1 LSPASKTTIE
11 PLEAIR
17 FEKQSKDDGEYCMR
31 FISWKPSNYTFA
43 LTAVLALIAAIA
55 PSIYAQNNYGTVRG
69 RVTDDSGAV
78 IPDASVILTNDGTE
92 IARTTRTNPAGDYF
106 FTAVEP
112 GNYTVLISAA
122 NFKKTEHTGI
132 VVELEQTATVDEK
145 LAVGTTGETV
155 QVTGTE
161 PLIDTATAS
170 GGVVISE
177 DLVENLPNIGRNPF
191 TVSKLETNVTPT
203 ADPKMVRLEDQNGT
217 DSQSV
222 SGSPI
227 GANVFVVDG
236 IPISTSTGGVT
247 FVPALEAVSAVKVQA
262 NTYDAE
268 PGRTGGG
275 VFNTSLKSGEDK
287 YHGVLFGTTRQ
298 NALTANQWIN
308 DHNGIPKPDY
318 TTYQYAGAIGGKVPF
333 TDKYRFLK
341 NTFLWATEEGYRQ
354 AQPLVSAN
362 SNLYLPTVE
371 ERKGDFSLDTG
382 FTIYDPTQPFTGGKR
397 TVPVSAPL
405 NGVLTNNV
413 IPSAL
418 INPIGQFI
426 ANLFPL
432 PTVANQNYDGTTP
445 NFIGSADFKTRG
457 DEYVGKLDHEFAPWW
472 LASASYVHLA
482 TQEPH
487 GNVYHTPNASDAI
500 LTRYIDATAIHNTFT
515 ITPTTQLTV
524 GYGYS
529 RYYSTSPQY
538 SNNFNQETGFGGVG
552 FPAAYVDQL
561 QSKTFPTITL
571 SGVTNAGTLGSAN
584 TGPTIQAQHSF
595 VTTLTKTIGKHN
607 LKAGYVFRD
616 FHKFVASVSGG
627 NGSFTFNGQYTD
639 ASGAAQSNGP
649 QAIAD
654 LLLGLP
660 SSANVTINA
669 AAIDQFLHY
678 QAFFVQDDA
687 RISNK
692 LTANVGL
699 RYEYEPGQAE
709 SKNQYNVGFDPTISY
724 DFPGASG
731 DVAAK
736 GAIVFAGLNGYPKQS
751 GDLSQAKFSPR
762 IGLSYEVRPGTVVRA
777 GFGVFYAGIPL
788 SSASTGFSQTTSYS
802 PGNITSALS
811 GGATGTNAWISNPFD
826 STLLQPSGTSLGN
839 LTGVGQSI
847 TVPAFHL
854 YYPLVQQYS
863 ADVEK
868 QLPDNI
874 VLKIGYVGAHARN
887 IQLPVNINQLSNS
900 VLASYAPGGANAG
913 TNLSTKVTNPYYA
926 ASVSGYPTTGV
937 VAQKK
942 VALAQTLL
950 PFPQFGSISV
960 NESVG
965 HSRYNA
971 FDVKVQKRFSH
982 GLTALVAYTWAS
994 NWDNLYGAQ
1003 VAGLNQTNPNPATPQ
1018 DNYNPEG
1025 EYSRATNDTP
1035 NRLTFAV
1042 SYELPVG
1049 RGKPFLGHANRIF
1062 DAVVGGWKIND
1073 VTTLQNGGALPVI
1086 QTDLSSGT
1094 FGTTGVGG
1102 SSHRP
1107 NLVAGVN
1114 PCYSGSPQS
1123 RLGGGGG
1130 AKPYFNL
1137 SEFTP
1142 ALPYTYG
1149 NAPRT
1154 LACKGPG
1161 YSNSDLAINKNF
1173 RIRGR
1178 LNFEFRAEALNAFNK
1193 PEFSQPNNTLTFD
1206 SKNYPLT
1213 LTSATFTD
1221 PTTNATTGAITSQL
1235 GFSRII
1241 QVGGRLS
1248 F

>member
-1 LSPASKTTIE
+1 M
-11 PLEAIR
+11 
-17 FEKQSKDDGEYCMR
+17 QSKDDGEYCMR
-31 FISWKPSNYTFA
+31 FISWKLSNYTFA
-43 LTAVLALIAAIA
+43 LIAMLALIAVIA

-78 IPDASVILTNDGTE
+78 IPDAQVILTNDGTE
-92 IARTTRTNPAGDYF
+92 IARFTRTNQAGDYF

-112 GNYTVLISAA
+112 GTYTVLISAA

-132 VVELEQTATVDEK
+132 IVELEQTATVDEK

-155 QVTGTE
+155 EVTGTE

-170 GGVVISE
+170 GGVVITE

-191 TVSKLETNVTPT
+191 TVSKLENNVTPT

-217 DSQSV
+217 DSQSI
-222 SGSPI
+222 SGAPI

-236 IPISTSTGGVT
+236 VPISTSTGGVV
-247 FVPALEAVSAVKVQA
+247 FVPALESVSDMKVQG

-268 PGRTGGG
+268 LGRTGGG
-275 VFNTSLKSGEDK
+275 VFNTSLKSGTNK
-287 YHGVLFGTTRQ
+287 YHGVLYGTTRQ

-318 TTYQYAGAIGGKVPF
+318 TTYQYGGAIGGKVPF
-333 TDKYRFLK
+333 TEKFRYLK

-362 SNLYLPTVE
+362 SNLYLPTAE

-397 TVPVSAPL
+397 TVQVGAPL
-405 NGVLTNNV
+405 NGVNTKNV
-413 IPSAL
+413 IPSNL
-418 INPIGQFI
+418 INPIGQYI

-432 PTVANQNYDGTTP
+432 PTDPNQNYDGTTP

-500 LTRYIDATAIHNTFT
+500 LTRYIDATAMHNTFT
-515 ITPTTQLTV
+515 INPTAQLTV
-524 GYGYS
+524 AYGYS

-538 SNNFNQETGFGGVG
+538 SNGFDQERGFGGNG

-571 SGVTNAGTLGSAN
+571 SGVTGAGTLGSAN

-595 VTTLTKTIGKHN
+595 VAVITKTIGKQN
-607 LKAGYVFRD
+607 LKAGYSFRD
-616 FHKFVASVSGG
+616 FHKFVASVASG

-639 ASGAAQSNGP
+639 QNGAAQSNGP

-660 SSANVTINA
+660 SSASVAINA
-669 AAIDQFLHY
+669 PEIDQFLHY
-678 QAFFVQDDA
+678 QSLFVQDDI
-687 RISNK
+687 RLTSK
-692 LTANVGL
+692 LSVNAGL
-699 RYEYEPGQAE
+699 RYEYEPGQEE
-709 SKNQYNVGFDPTISY
+709 SNNRYNVGFDPNIAY
-724 DFPGASG
+724 QFPANAGS
-731 DVAAK
+731 VAAK
-736 GAIVFAGLNGYPKQS
+736 GAIVFAGVNGYSKHTGS
-751 GDLSQAKFSPR
+751 LSNTKFSPR
-762 IGLSYEVRPGTVVRA
+762 LGVSYQVQPGTVVHA
-777 GFGVFYAGIPL
+777 GYGVFYAGIPL
-788 SSASTGFSQTTSYS
+788 ASASTGFSQTTSYS
-802 PGNITSALS
+802 PGNIISALS
-811 GGATGTNAWISNPFD
+811 SSATGSNAWLSNPFG

-854 YYPLVQQYS
+854 YYPLVEQYS

-868 QLPDNI
+868 QLPDNF
-874 VLKIGYVGAHARN
+874 VVKIGYVGAHARN

-900 VLASYAPGGANAG
+900 ILASYAPGGANAG
-913 TNLSTKVTNPYYA
+913 TNLAGKVTNPYYA
-926 ASVSGYPTTGV
+926 AKVGNYPTTGITS
-937 VAQKK
+937 QKT
-942 VALAQTLL
+942 VPLAQTLL
-950 PFPQFGSISV
+950 PFPQFGSITE

-965 HSRYNA
+965 HSQYNA
-971 FDVKVQKRFSH
+971 LAVKVQKRFSH
-982 GLTALVAYTWAS
+982 GLTALVSYTWAS

-1003 VAGLNQTNPNPATPQ
+1003 VAGLNQTNPNAAAPQ
-1018 DNYNPEG
+1018 DNYNPNG

-1049 RGKPFLGHANRIF
+1049 RGKPILGNVNRLV
-1062 DAVVGGWKIND
+1062 DTVVGGWKIND
-1073 VTTLQNGGALPVI
+1073 VTTLQNGGPLPVV

-1102 SSHRP
+1102 SGQRP

-1123 RLGGGGG
+1123 RLGGGGV
-1130 AKPYFNL
+1130 KTYFNL
-1137 SEFTP
+1137 NAFTP

-1173 RIRGR
+1173 KIRGR

-1193 PEFSQPNNTLTFD
+1193 PEFSQPGNTLTFD

-1213 LTSATFTD
+1213 LTSATFTN
-1221 PTTNATTGAITSQL
+1221 PTTNASTGSITSQL